1 VLPAVHSE
9 SSAATQAAPTHAVEL
24 AHSLAFRNGLG
35 HSLYADSHAT
45 GSITADDVRDLHTRA
60 VSNPSN
66 VAILGTGISTESLAK
81 HFESV
86 FAAHHTK
93 SSTTASTPAPAT
105 IYHGG
110 STRVASAHGGP
121 QALFIG
127 FGSTKSTSVP
137 ALHALAAHLNPVPA
151 LKWASS
157 VAPWASAIPAGV
169 YARSVLLPYSDATLI
184 GVVLEGT
191 DGAALKEGAK
201 AVVAAFRDAAVPG
214 KVGAEV
220 LARAVARARFQLAAG
235 VEARDGYVGAFGP
248 AVLRGEKT
256 TATVTTLLD
265 GVQAVSAASLS
276 QVRATH
282 IVVSSG
288 DHTICIFF
296 RLRATS
302 SRANLRTSRLET
314 CTRCRTQM
322 RLGSAHDVGWVVM
335 ITGRERTDRVPSFF
349 FFVKFNSGSLLFPAL

>member
-1 VLPAVHSE
+1 MSACVPTFSCTSPQLTSTHRTYFIDVLASFLASPKFTRHELNEYVLPAVHSE

-105 IYHGG
+105 TYHGG

-256 TATVTTLLD
+256 TATATTLLD

-276 QVRATH
+276 QVGATRQ
-282 IVVSSG
+282 
-288 DHTICIFF
+288 
-296 RLRATS
+296 RLS
-302 SRANLRTSRLET
+302 
-314 CTRCRTQM
+314 C
-322 RLGSAHDVGWVVM
+322 HVM
-335 ITGRERTDRVPSFF
+335 ISLYFF
-349 FFVKFNSGSLLFPAL
+349 TI